1 MLFKYREIIFGIFI
15 GLVVFLLD
23 TFMDAANEALSFTE
37 ELSRHPSMVLY
48 RLLFVVAGFI
58 LGWLLWQRNKTARD
72 FSRLQESLDQLRHE
86 CEKRS
91 LLLHASLQVLLTRTD
106 FHLPAEAE
114 QLVQRAYESSREI
127 QALVR

>member
-1 MLFKYREIIFGIFI
+1 VLFRYREIIFGIFI

-37 ELSRHPSMVLY
+37 ELGRHPSMVFY
-48 RLLFVVAGFI
+48 RSLFVVAGFI

-72 FSRLQESLDQLRHE
+72 FVCLQESLDQLRHE

-91 LLLHASLQVLLTRTD
+91 LLLHSSLQVLLTRTD

-114 QLVQRAYESSREI
+114 QLVRRAYESSQEI
-127 QALVR
+127 QTLVR